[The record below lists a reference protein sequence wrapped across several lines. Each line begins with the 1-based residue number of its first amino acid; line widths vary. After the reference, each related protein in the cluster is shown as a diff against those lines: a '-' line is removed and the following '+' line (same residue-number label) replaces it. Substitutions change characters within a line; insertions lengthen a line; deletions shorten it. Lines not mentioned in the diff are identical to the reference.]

1 MFKKVVLLGLLAS
14 ALPWASHASTIPVS
28 NAGGVLT
35 GSSSGLTLT
44 GSTLIKYGD
53 VVGSNIGSVSF
64 TTGAFSSGNTQ
75 MGGTLAAGGTFTI
88 AGNGTNGIPTG
99 VVFSGT
105 FNSATW
111 TEQTL
116 ADGTH
121 DYVING
127 ALVGSKGE
135 VRATAQITVSTGTA
149 LFSGNAAVSS
159 GDTSITVTTPEPGSL
174 SLLGTGLLALA
185 GFMRRK
191 RNSTS

>member
-1 MFKKVVLLGLLAS
+1 MFKKVVLLGLLAL
-14 ALPWASHASTIPVS
+14 ALPLAANASSIAVS

-53 VVGSNIGSVSF
+53 IVGSNLGSVSF
-64 TTGAFSSGNTQ
+64 TTGAFTSGDAQ

-88 AGNGTNGIPTG
+88 TGNGTNGLPTG

-105 FNSATW
+105 FSSATW
-111 TEQTL
+111 TMQTL

-121 DYVING
+121 DYVLKG

-135 VRATAQITVSTGTA
+135 FGATAQITVPTGTA
-149 LFSGNAAVSS
+149 PFSGRVALSS
-159 GDTSITVTTPEPGSL
+159 GDTNITVTTPEPGSL
-174 SLLGTGLLALA
+174 SLLGTGLLGLA

-191 RNSTS
+191 RKSTS